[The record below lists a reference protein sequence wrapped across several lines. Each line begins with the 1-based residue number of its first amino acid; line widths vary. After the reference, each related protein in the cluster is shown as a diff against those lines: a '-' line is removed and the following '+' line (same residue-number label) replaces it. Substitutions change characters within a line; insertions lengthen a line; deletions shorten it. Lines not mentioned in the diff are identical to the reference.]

1 MRVSGAFGAALLHAN
16 QSPHTAHRRR
26 SGSDSPHKDFSP
38 EGGSTPHAVQRLMST
53 AEHEARGG
61 EALET
66 NGSHPVATVTFVR
79 EQKLS
84 NDAVSKDEVV
94 ISPEVPGG
102 VVTWT
107 ARLELNGKEVSEV
120 SQQVIDFGR

>member
-1 MRVSGAFGAALLHAN
+1 MRGTRAPARHA
-16 QSPHTAHRRR
+16 
-26 SGSDSPHKDFSP
+26 
-38 EGGSTPHAVQRLMST
+38 
-53 AEHEARGG
+53 
-61 EALET
+61 
-66 NGSHPVATVTFVR
+66 VATVTFAR
-79 EQKLS
+79 KQKLS

-107 ARLELNGKEVSEV
+107 SRHELNGKEVSEV